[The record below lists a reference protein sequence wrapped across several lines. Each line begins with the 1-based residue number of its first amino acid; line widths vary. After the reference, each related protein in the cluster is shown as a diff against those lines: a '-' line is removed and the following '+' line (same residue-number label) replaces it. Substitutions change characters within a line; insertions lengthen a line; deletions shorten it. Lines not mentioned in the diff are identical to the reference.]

1 MKRFMTTAATALI
14 LSTAAYAEQHTGGVF
29 ADYSADTA
37 VDLYASDLLGA
48 RIYASE
54 NAVEGYEPGDEGE
67 WDDLGEINDMI
78 MNPDGSVQVVILGI
92 GGFLGVGERDVAIQM
107 SDLQIVR
114 DGDDAT
120 DYFLVVQANREM
132 IEGAPEFSRGMNA
145 AGMEKAEMN
154 EGDAEKVEMTDNA
167 VSTDASADTN
177 TAAATAAAGAGAAAG
192 AAATAPAE
200 AQMPEKEG
208 EVEVESEM
216 ESEVEAEAAEVEVEA
231 EEAMAETENAA
242 EEAMTETE
250 NAAEE
255 VVVETQDA
263 AQDAEMAVEGEMNE
277 TEMAAEGAMDNA
289 ERDLLVAPEIE
300 REGFGSVEMNELTT
314 EDLTGTRVYGPEDE
328 DVGEISELI
337 LSEDGKQIEK
347 AVIDVGGFLGM
358 GEHSVA
364 VTLEE
369 LRILRAEDGGDFRIY
384 INSSKEAL
392 EAQPEYEN

>member
-1 MKRFMTTAATALI
+1 
-14 LSTAAYAEQHTGGVF
+14 
-29 ADYSADTA
+29 
-37 VDLYASDLLGA
+37 
-48 RIYASE
+48 
-54 NAVEGYEPGDEGE
+54 
-67 WDDLGEINDMI
+67 
-78 MNPDGSVQVVILGI
+78 
-92 GGFLGVGERDVAIQM
+92 
-107 SDLQIVR
+107 
-114 DGDDAT
+114 
-120 DYFLVVQANREM
+120 
-132 IEGAPEFSRGMNA
+132 
-145 AGMEKAEMN
+145 
-154 EGDAEKVEMTDNA
+154 
-167 VSTDASADTN
+167 
-177 TAAATAAAGAGAAAG
+177 
-192 AAATAPAE
+192 
-200 AQMPEKEG
+200 
-208 EVEVESEM
+208 M

-277 TEMAAEGAMDNA
+277 AEMAAEGAMDNA

-364 VTLEE
+364 VTD
-369 LRILRAEDGGDFRIY
+369 RK
-384 INSSKEAL
+384 SVV
-392 EAQPEYEN
+392 